1 MERRTADER
10 TRVANPEAVAAE
22 LAQHYARILGQQA
35 DRQVSAVVRTCL
47 IRLPSRLPIQGEDL
61 RAVEELLE
69 RLVRLGEVGARDPI
83 GSSRQIDDYIARCLG
98 ESASGSRNVHRALRA
113 MLGHTVL
120 VERLSRQ
127 VWVLRLAGLTDPSS
141 KLHLALLA
149 ETPAL
154 YSLPASNTSAPLATE
169 PSLTKLQEELVA
181 ERQARVEA
189 DKRREA
195 ADVELGSLRLAL
207 DEERLARGAADERG
221 RAAAAQLAALERELA
236 PLRRALDEERRA
248 RGTADE
254 RGKTTAAQLAALER
268 ELAPLRRAL
277 DEERRA
283 RRAADLLCQATAAQ
297 VTELERELAPLHRV
311 LDEERRARVDADQQR
326 QVAAAQLAVLEWDLA
341 PLRRALDEER
351 LARVAADERGK
362 AAVTVLERE
371 LELSREATRDA
382 QAADAAAVWRWIET
396 NQPEEALAFLAAR
409 MHGLNVEDAIETLPR
424 LRQAA
429 ALILTPA
436 VPADAEPPPLPEAD
450 RGRILAELQRTA
462 ADPPLPS
469 QFEPVT
475 PGPTT
480 PPPPTTRIS
489 STRSLTSLAPILDQP
504 PQGPPVKPSKVGRND
519 PCPCGSGKKFKR
531 CCGRF
536 A

>member
-236 PLRRALDEERRA
+236 PLRRALDEER
-248 RGTADE
+248 
-254 RGKTTAAQLAALER
+254 
-268 ELAPLRRAL
+268 
-277 DEERRA
+277 
-283 RRAADLLCQATAAQ
+283 
-297 VTELERELAPLHRV
+297 
-311 LDEERRARVDADQQR
+311 
-326 QVAAAQLAVLEWDLA
+326 
-341 PLRRALDEER
+341 